1 LITVTVPLPNP
12 YTAEIERGLVGR
24 VGEVLR
30 RAPAHGGRVVVVT
43 TGVVRKLWGAALE
56 QSLAAEAHPTQVLE
70 MPDGEEHKNLAVL
83 AQLAEAMVGGGADRE
98 SLVVALGGG
107 VVGDVAGMLA
117 SIYMRGVDLVQVPT
131 TLVAM
136 IDSALGGK
144 TGVNLEA
151 GKNLVGTF
159 YHPRRI
165 LVDPA
170 VLATL
175 PEREY
180 RSGMAEAVKYG
191 IIGDAELFAFMEREA
206 EALGRREAGPLEHLI
221 AACLRQK
228 AAVVAADERE
238 GGLREVL
245 NFGHTLG
252 HALESATAYRV
263 YRHGEAVAWGM
274 MAAIG
279 IALRLERVDRDAA
292 ERMNVA
298 IRRLCGPLPAIA
310 VPAEVVLRHAAS
322 DKKARGG
329 VLRFVLPTRIGQ
341 VEVVAGVPR
350 AVVLEALVETAA
362 TASAPSPG

>member
-1 LITVTVPLPNP
+1 MITVTVPLPTP
-12 YTAEIERGLVGR
+12 YTAEIERGLLAR
-24 VGEVLR
+24 AGEILR
-30 RAPAHGGRVVVVT
+30 RVPAPAGRILVVVT
-43 TGVVRKLWGAALE
+43 TPAVRKLWGATLE
-56 QSLAAEAHPTQVLE
+56 QSLGSQGLAPRMLE
-70 MPDGEEHKNLAVL
+70 MPDGEEHKNLQVL
-83 AQLAEAMVGGGADRE
+83 SQLAEAMAAAGADRE
-98 SLVVALGGG
+98 AMVLALGGG

-117 SIYMRGVDLVQVPT
+117 SIYMRGVELVQIPT

-144 TGVNLEA
+144 TGVNLGA

-159 YHPRRI
+159 HHPRII

-191 IIGDAELFAFMEREA
+191 IIGDAALFDFMEREA
-206 EALGRREAGPLEHLI
+206 EALARRDAAALEQLI

-238 GGLREVL
+238 GGLRRVL

-252 HALESATAYRV
+252 HALESATSYRV
-263 YRHGEAVAWGM
+263 FLHGEAVAWGM
-274 MAAIG
+274 LAAIG
-279 IALRLERVDRDAA
+279 IAVRLNRLEATEA
-292 ERMNVA
+292 ERMSAA
-298 IRRLCGPLPAIA
+298 IERMCGPLPPLE
-310 VPAEVVLRHAAS
+310 VPGELALRHAAR

-329 VLRFVLPTRIGQ
+329 VLHFVLPAAIGR
-341 VEVVAGVPR
+341 VEVVAGVPEG
-350 AVVLEALVETAA
+350 VVLEALAA
-362 TASAPSPG
+362 AARA